1 MKGEDVVVVI
11 YEQAD
16 YQRIIWVYADSGGVS
31 ALEKAE
37 QRVGLL
43 KRMWKASDDEFEIV
57 ECLTE

>member
-16 YQRIIWVYADSGGVS
+16 HQRIIWVYVGSDGLS
-31 ALEKAE
+31 ALDKAE
-37 QRVGLL
+37 SRTKIL
-43 KRMWKASDDEFEIV
+43 RERWNASPDEFEIV